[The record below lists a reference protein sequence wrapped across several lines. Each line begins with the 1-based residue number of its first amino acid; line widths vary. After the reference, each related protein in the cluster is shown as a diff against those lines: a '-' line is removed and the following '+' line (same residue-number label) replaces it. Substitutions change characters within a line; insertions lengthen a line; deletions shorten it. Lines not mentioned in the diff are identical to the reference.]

1 MDELVLPQ
9 DSGQNPAN
17 QIGKGWRP
25 HSAIASFCRCIRSRK
40 T

>member
-17 QIGKGWRP
+17 QIGKAEVPFGNRVLLLVYP
-25 HSAIASFCRCIRSRK
+25 QQK
-40 T
+40 D